1 MSEDHNSN
9 GKFKIG
15 NQAGARSKRSQGI
28 SMYIKEKTS
37 NLTEL
42 VDMAYSLL
50 HDEKTKTGDKITLIN
65 LLLNRAL
72 GTPQMFVSDENSL
85 DIKIGGIPDDL
96 KV

>member
-1 MSEDHNSN
+1 MARDDN
-9 GKFKIG
+9 GKFVKGQSG
-15 NQAGARSKRSQGI
+15 NPMGRPKGSKGI

-42 VDMAYSLL
+42 VDMAYDLL

-72 GTPQMFVSDENSL
+72 GTPQMFVSDQNSL
-85 DIKIGGIPDDL
+85 DIVVGGIPKEL
-96 KV
+96 E